1 MHKGASTVPRLAV
14 ATAAVVSILWCAGV
28 VARAADWPQF
38 RGPTG
43 QGHAPDAAVPLAWS
57 ETENVT
63 WKAPVEGRGWSSP
76 VIADGRV
83 WLTTAVTVLPTAARS
98 ACWPTTPR
106 PGPTPSTWR
115 CSAATRPT
123 F

>member
-14 ATAAVVSILWCAGV
+14 ATAAVVSILWCAAVGV
-28 VARAADWPQF
+28 HAADWPQF

-43 QGHAPDAAVPLAWS
+43 QGHAPDASVPLDWS

-83 WLTTAVTVLPTAARS
+83 WLTTAVTDPADGSALRLLAYDAA
-98 ACWPTTPR
+98 
-106 PGPTPSTWR
+106 GPTPSTWR

>member
-14 ATAAVVSILWCAGV
+14 STAAVVSILWCAGAI
-28 VARAADWPQF
+28 ARAADWPQF

-43 QGHAPDAAVPLAWS
+43 QGHAPDAAVPLEWS

-76 VIADGRV
+76 VIAGGRI
-83 WLTTAVTVLPTAARS
+83 WLTTAVTDPADGSSLRLLAYDV
-98 ACWPTTPR
+98 
-106 PGPTPSTWR
+106 
-115 CSAATRPT
+115 
-123 F
+123 